1 MRQEPGWEKVF
12 IANTC
17 SQIGPRASRLIDSEL
32 IVDRALLRGKFKP
45 EDSVGMF
52 GADGRHAA
60 FQVPYR
66 SIVPKGVENVLCAGR
81 MLGSPDTIDTFRL
94 ICPCFVTGQAAGVAA
109 ALAAKKGCTPRALDV
124 TALQRELERQ
134 KACLA

>member
-1 MRQEPGWEKVF
+1 
-12 IANTC
+12 
-17 SQIGPRASRLIDSEL
+17 
-32 IVDRALLRGKFKP
+32 
-45 EDSVGMF
+45 
-52 GADGRHAA
+52 
-60 FQVPYR
+60 
-66 SIVPKGVENVLCAGR
+66 
-81 MLGSPDTIDTFRL
+81 MLSAPDTIDTFRL